1 MTYEIHYATDE
12 HAKQW
17 KKLPVVYRYRDV
29 RNFIRRLQIQYGA
42 FLRYRVI
49 TKDCEPMT

>member
-17 KKLPVVYRYRDV
+17 KKLPPLRNYAEV
-29 RNFIRRLQIQYGA
+29 RKFIDAQKTSHGSA
-42 FLRYRVI
+42 FRYRVV